1 MAGAKGER
9 SGVRLQLRGARLRL
23 PRRAAQPAHIT
34 RPTHSAASP
43 PAARPHPERARERV
57 AGSRQGGADPRTSC
71 PRDTGMCC
79 SRLGGQLN
87 NSAPFSL
94 RRGVSNLT
102 GCVPRFLFV
111 TGCSGK
117 AFRIKLGLNYQSA
130 KQFLPEKDHSIL
142 LRQIDGFLK
151 GMSLVLSL

>member
-1 MAGAKGER
+1 MAGARGER

-34 RPTHSAASP
+34 RPTNSAASP

-57 AGSRQGGADPRTSC
+57 AGSRQGGADPRTGC

-94 RRGVSNLT
+94 RGGVSNLQ
-102 GCVPRFLFV
+102 GVFQGFCLLPAALGRH
-111 TGCSGK
+111 SG
-117 AFRIKLGLNYQSA
+117 
-130 KQFLPEKDHSIL
+130 
-142 LRQIDGFLK
+142 
-151 GMSLVLSL
+151 LSLALTIKVQSSFC